1 MYIRKEDY
9 KELLK
14 RVKEITSID
23 YSFEEDKSLIEV
35 DNLFAIIDD
44 LIYEYDKKEE
54 EIEELNGWKEEEP
67 PMSEREFH

>member
-9 KELLK
+9 KELLE
-14 RVKEITSID
+14 RVKKITSID
-23 YSFEEDKSLIEV
+23 YSYEEDKSLIEV

-44 LIYEYDKKEE
+44 LIYEYDKKVE
-54 EIEELNGWKEEEP
+54 EIDELNGWKEEEP

>member
-9 KELLK
+9 KELLE
-14 RVKEITSID
+14 RVKEITSTD
-23 YSFEEDKSLIEV
+23 YSYEEDKSLIEV

-44 LIYEYDKKEE
+44 LIYEYDKKVE
-54 EIEELNGWKEEEP
+54 EIDELNGWREEEP

>member
-9 KELLK
+9 KELLE
-14 RVKEITSID
+14 RVKEITSTD
-23 YSFEEDKSLIEV
+23 YSYEEDKSLIEV

-44 LIYEYDKKEE
+44 LIYEYDKKVE
-54 EIEELNGWKEEEP
+54 EIDELNGWKEEEP

>member
-9 KELLK
+9 KELLE
-14 RVKEITSID
+14 RVKDITSTD

-44 LIYEYDKKEE
+44 LIYEYCKKEE
-54 EIEELNGWKEEEP
+54 EIEELKGWKEEEP

>member
-9 KELLK
+9 KELLERAK
-14 RVKEITSID
+14 KITSID
-23 YSFEEDKSLIEV
+23 YSYEEDKSLIEV

-44 LIYEYDKKEE
+44 LIYEYDKKVE
-54 EIEELNGWKEEEP
+54 EIDELNGWKEEDP

>member
-9 KELLK
+9 KELLE

-23 YSFEEDKSLIEV
+23 YSYEEDKSLIEV

-44 LIYEYDKKEE
+44 LIYEYDKKVE
-54 EIEELNGWKEEEP
+54 EIDELNGWKEEEP

>member
-9 KELLK
+9 KELLE
-14 RVKEITSID
+14 RVKGITSTD
-23 YSFEEDKSLIEV
+23 YSYEEDKSLIEV

-44 LIYEYDKKEE
+44 LIYEYDKKVE
-54 EIEELNGWKEEEP
+54 EIDELNGWKEEEP

>member
-9 KELLK
+9 KELLE
-14 RVKEITSID
+14 RVKEITSTD

-44 LIYEYDKKEE
+44 LIYEYGKKVE
-54 EIEELNGWKEEEP
+54 EIDELNGWKEEEP

>member
-9 KELLK
+9 KELLERAK
-14 RVKEITSID
+14 KITSID
-23 YSFEEDKSLIEV
+23 YSYEEDKSLIEV

-44 LIYEYDKKEE
+44 LIYEYDKKVE
-54 EIEELNGWKEEEP
+54 EIDELNGWKEENS

>member
-9 KELLK
+9 KELLE
-14 RVKEITSID
+14 RVKEITSTD

-44 LIYEYDKKEE
+44 LIYEYDKKVE
-54 EIEELNGWKEEEP
+54 EIDELNGWKEEEP